1 MDRDGLPFGICPV
14 IVGIILG
21 GFGLWFGSAIFALLA
36 GALGLFFRDP
46 ERMPDEDLDA
56 EDVLSPADGRVL
68 HVGVPQPGVAP
79 IGNWLQISIF
89 LSPLDVHINRTP
101 VGGRVVDVTYR
112 PGRFLAAFNERSA
125 QENERSEIQV
135 ECEGQL
141 VIFRQVVG
149 LLARRVVCR
158 IKPGMIVDRGQRFG
172 IMKFGSRMDVFMPPT
187 SCLKVQV
194 GDVVRG
200 GETVL
205 GKLASLK

>member
-1 MDRDGLPFGICPV
+1 MDRDGLPFVICPV

-21 GFGLWFGSAIFALLA
+21 GFGLWVSSAIFGLLA
-36 GALGLFFRDP
+36 VALGLFFRDP

-101 VGGRVVDVTYR
+101 VGGRVIDVTYR

-187 SCLKVQV
+187 SRLRVKV

-205 GKLASLK
+205 GRLASLE